1 MDVDAARLYFQGE
14 SMWLLNAIIGLIM
27 FGVALDIR
35 VEDFRRIAASPKG
48 PAIGLFTQ
56 FLLLPA
62 FTFLLTRVLDPA
74 PSIALG
80 MILVA
85 SCPGGNLSNF
95 FTHLAGG
102 NAALS
107 VSMTAV
113 STLAAVVMTPFN
125 VAFWGG
131 LHPDTAAILQRI
143 QLDPVQLML
152 TVLMILGVP
161 LAAGMYAARRWP
173 RAALLLHKPFKVGSI
188 IFFIVFVGAVF
199 TQNYA
204 VFTEYIGRVALAVVL
219 HNAMALATGYAM
231 GRLWRLST
239 RDTRAVSL
247 EVGIQ
252 NSALGLTLI
261 FGFFGGLGGMALVA
275 GAWGIWHVIAGLALA
290 TFWSRRPAEGAQPLR
305 AAGREAPA
313 DV

>member
-1 MDVDAARLYFQGE
+1 MNVDQVQLNFQSD

-35 VEDFRRIAASPKG
+35 VEDFRRIARSPKG
-48 PAIGLFTQ
+48 PAIGLLSQ
-56 FLLLPA
+56 FILLPG
-62 FTFLLTRVLDPA
+62 FTFLLTRLLDPR

-95 FTHLAGG
+95 ITHLAKG

-107 VSMTAV
+107 LSMTAV
-113 STLAAVVMTPFN
+113 STLAAIVMTPLN
-125 VAFWGG
+125 VSFWGG
-131 LHPDTAAILQRI
+131 LHPDTAAILTTI
-143 QLDPVQLML
+143 QLDPFQLAL
-152 TVLMILGVP
+152 TVLLILGIP
-161 LAAGMYAARRWP
+161 LAAGMYFARHWP
-173 RAALLLHKPFKVGSI
+173 HLARYLHTPFKYGSVA
-188 IFFIVFVGAVF
+188 FFIILVGVIF
-199 TQNYA
+199 SRNYDI
-204 VFTEYIGRVALAVVL
+204 FLNYIGFVALAVVL
-219 HNAMALATGYAM
+219 HNALALATGYSM

-239 RDTRAVSL
+239 PDTRAVSI

-261 FGFFGGLGGMALVA
+261 FTFFGGLGGMALVA

-290 TFWSRRPAEGAQPLR
+290 SVWSRLPQ
-305 AAGREAPA
+305 REVRGHATTQELPA

>member
-1 MDVDAARLYFQGE
+1 
-14 SMWLLNAIIGLIM
+14 MWLLNAIIGLIM

-35 VEDFRRIAASPKG
+35 IEDFRRIARSPKG
-48 PAIGLFTQ
+48 PAIGLLTQ
-56 FLLLPA
+56 FILLPG
-62 FTFLLTRVLDPA
+62 FTFLLTRILDPQ

-95 FTHLAGG
+95 ITHLAKG

-107 VSMTAV
+107 LSMTAV
-113 STLAAVVMTPFN
+113 STLAAIVMTPLN
-125 VAFWGG
+125 VSFWGG
-131 LHPDTAAILQRI
+131 LHPDTAAILTTI
-143 QLDPVQLML
+143 QLDPFQLAL
-152 TVLMILGVP
+152 TVLLILGIP
-161 LAAGMYAARRWP
+161 LAAGMYFARHWP
-173 RAALLLHKPFKVGSI
+173 HITRYLHTPFKYGSVA
-188 IFFIVFVGAVF
+188 FFIVLVAFIF
-199 TQNYA
+199 SRNYDL
-204 VFTEYIGRVALAVVL
+204 FLNFIGFVALAVVL
-219 HNAMALATGYAM
+219 HNALALATGYSM

-239 RDTRAVSL
+239 PDTRAVSI

-261 FGFFGGLGGMALVA
+261 FTFFGGLGGMAIVA

-290 TFWSRRPAEGAQPLR
+290 SVWARLPQREVRRHATGPEV
-305 AAGREAPA
+305 PA